1 MIFGIGINKP
11 SKNLRDFLLNPSYLF
26 VSLCSLSDQDRID
39 YKNMGQIN
47 RFISEQEKILFRR
60 VNRLTLKQQ

>member
-1 MIFGIGINKP
+1 MIFGIEINKP

-26 VSLCSLSDQDRID
+26 VSLCSLSNQDRID
-39 YKNMGQIN
+39 YKNMGRIN

>member
-26 VSLCSLSDQDRID
+26 VSLCSLSAQDRID